1 MFKLRLKRCLNHAAL
16 TLMEGKM
23 VKKETKAKKAKSKG
37 GRPKAKWKTKA
48 TAQRIFEAMRDG
60 WSLRSYC
67 LHNNLPF
74 TKVCEWLNTE
84 FCEDYADAQNARADY
99 FFDEILTI
107 ADDCS
112 HDKGAVMKAKLQ
124 IESRKWIMAR
134 MAPKKYGEKVN
145 VDVSGTT
152 EVKHDGKV
160 DIAPADSAIQGI
172 NAIIERVIRA
182 GKAERV
188 EDTGEE

>member
-1 MFKLRLKRCLNHAAL
+1 
-16 TLMEGKM
+16 M
-23 VKKETKAKKAKSKG
+23 VKRETKAKKAKNKT

-48 TAQRIFEAMRDG
+48 TAQRIFEAMREG
-60 WSLRSYC
+60 KSLREIC
-67 LHNNLPF
+67 TDKGLPLS
-74 TKVCEWLNTE
+74 KVYEWLNSDE
-84 FCEDYADAQNARADY
+84 FRENYADAQEARADKM
-99 FFDEILTI
+99 FDEIIGL
-107 ADDCS
+107 ADSCS
-112 HDKGAVMKAKLQ
+112 EESKAGVMKAKLQ
-124 IESRKWIMAR
+124 IDTRKWVMGR

-182 GKAERV
+182 GQAERV